1 MTRCTL
7 RGESIPKIGLG
18 TSRLSGAECVTTVE
32 RALDLGY
39 RFVDTARRYG
49 NHAEVGEALERS
61 PVDRDEVFLTTKIQ
75 RRNLRYNDVLAA
87 AEDCLAELG
96 VEYIDLLLIHWPSRL
111 VPVEETLAA
120 MTRLKAD
127 GTVRHVG
134 VSNFTREGF
143 ADACDHA
150 DLLANEVLYNAYK
163 DQDALRE
170 FCVET
175 DRLLVAY
182 SPLAKGLVTR
192 NPVVREIAWRH
203 QRPPAQVAL
212 RWLVQQ
218 ANVVA
223 IPKST
228 DPEHLRQNLAVFD
241 FRLTGHEMERIA
253 AVQGRPLIRLL
264 HRLPSLVRSTPA
276 DTRGCQR
283 KIDRH
288 ARVNYPTLTGSLVE
302 GGACP

>member
-1 MTRCTL
+1 M
-7 RGESIPKIGLG
+7 
-18 TSRLSGAECVTTVE
+18 TTVE

-39 RFVDTARRYG
+39 RLVDTARRYG
-49 NHAEVGEALERS
+49 NHAEVGEALARS

-96 VEYIDLLLIHWPSRL
+96 VEYVDLLLIHWPSRL
-111 VPVEETLAA
+111 VPIEETLAA
-120 MTRLKAD
+120 MERLRAS
-127 GTVRHVG
+127 GRVRHVG

-143 ADACDHA
+143 AAACEHA

-163 DQDALRE
+163 GQDALHD
-170 FCVET
+170 FCTDT

-182 SPLAKGLVTR
+182 SPLAKGLVPR
-192 NPVVREIAWRH
+192 NPVVREIAWRR
-203 QRPPAQVAL
+203 QRSPAQIAL

-218 ANVVA
+218 EHVVA

-228 DPEHLRQNLAVFD
+228 DPAHLRQNLNVFD
-241 FRLTGHEMERIA
+241 FRLTDHEMERIA
-253 AVQGRPLIRLL
+253 NIEGRPLVRLL

-283 KIDRH
+283 KI
-288 ARVNYPTLTGSLVE
+288 VTLG
-302 GGACP
+302 